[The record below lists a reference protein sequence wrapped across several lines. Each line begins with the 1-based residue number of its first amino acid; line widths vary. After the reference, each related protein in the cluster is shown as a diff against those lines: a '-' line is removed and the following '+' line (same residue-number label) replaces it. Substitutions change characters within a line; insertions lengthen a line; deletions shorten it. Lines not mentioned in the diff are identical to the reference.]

1 MKPFDRDGSFH
12 PVDDGAGL
20 RRLAIRGAGVTVLS
34 QGVGF
39 AIQLSAT
46 IVLARLLTP
55 ADFGLVTMVSTF
67 SLLLVNFGL
76 NGFTEAVQQREE
88 LDHVLASNL
97 FWINVGVGVLLTLG
111 FAASGPLLARL
122 YGDPRIPAVAA
133 AMSAT
138 ILFTSVS
145 VLHVALLKRGMQ
157 FSTVSS
163 NDILARVLSVGVSIA
178 LGWMAVG
185 YWALVAGAIALPLA
199 NSVAAWRACR
209 WVPGMPRRHRG
220 TAPMVRFAASTYG
233 RFVIDYSTRNLDN
246 LLVGWHFGPQALG
259 FYKKAYDLFLL
270 PASQLLAPLTNV
282 AISTFSRLRR
292 DPVHRARQFV
302 SVMAMFAF
310 VGMGLAALL
319 TLNGRDLIF
328 LLMGPEWEESGRIF
342 TLFGP
347 GIGMMLLYG
356 THSWIHLS
364 IGRADRWLKWSV
376 VHFAATTVL
385 FLLGL
390 RWGPHGVALAWV
402 ASYWILAIPGIR
414 YAGQPALIPI
424 RDVIAAVWKYVLAS
438 ATASGATAAVVYNTT
453 LVAAPGATGAVV
465 RIAIASALFAVLYIA
480 AVVLLHRGRAPLMQ
494 LAALLEEMAP
504 RLKRSKP
511 APALAANPVAAPQV

>member
-1 MKPFDRDGSFH
+1 MDEGH
-12 PVDDGAGL
+12 GL

-34 QGVGF
+34 QGAGF

-46 IVLARLLTP
+46 VVLARLLTP

-88 LDHVLASNL
+88 LDHALASNL
-97 FWINVGVGVLLTLG
+97 FWINVGAGLVLTLG

-122 YGDPRIPAVAA
+122 YGDPRITGVTA

-163 NDILARVLSVGVSIA
+163 NDIVARVLSVGVSMA
-178 LGWMAVG
+178 LGWMAAG
-185 YWALVAGAIALPLA
+185 YWALVAGAVVLPLA
-199 NSVAAWRACR
+199 SAIAAWRACR
-209 WVPGMPRRHRG
+209 WIPGLPKRHEGTVP
-220 TAPMVRFAASTYG
+220 VVKFAASTYG

-292 DPVHRARQFV
+292 DPVHRARQFLD
-302 SVMAMFAF
+302 VMATFAF
-310 VGMGLAALL
+310 VGMALAALL
-319 TLNGRDLIF
+319 TLNGKDLIY
-328 LLMGPEWEESGRIF
+328 LLLGPDWEESGRIF

-364 IGRADRWLKWSV
+364 IGRADRWLKWAL
-376 VHFAATTVL
+376 VHFGVTTVL

-390 RWGPHGVALAWV
+390 RWGPYGVAAAWV
-402 ASYWILAIPGIR
+402 ASYWILAIPGIW

-424 RDVIAAVWKYVLAS
+424 RPVIGAVWKYVLSSAIAS
-438 ATASGATAAVVYNTT
+438 CATAILMRTMPAASGA
-453 LVAAPGATGAVV
+453 GATGAIA
-465 RIAIASALFAVLYIA
+465 RIAIASALFGVCYLA
-480 AVVLLHRGRAPLMQ
+480 AVVVLHRSCAPVIRLT
-494 LAALLEEMAP
+494 ALLGEMLP
-504 RLKRSKP
+504 GLRRSRP
-511 APALAANPVAAPQV
+511 CFLSLS